1 MTATTKDF
9 LTRLTA
15 RSSFL
20 ITYCI
25 LTFTYLTCIK
35 SWGAENPTEAPPPTP
50 DQASIISPP
59 KEPDPEKLKQQAI
72 QAAIKVANKYSES
85 PMSHVLLGSAYY
97 NIGQSDEATIHLNK
111 SLEMQPDLMEPRIM
125 LAKIAY
131 EKGNPEE
138 SIRVCEEAMMHGKPH
153 PEILNRLGQAQMDIG
168 KTEEAISALKNA
180 VVLAFISPESW
191 YLLGQAHMQARQ
203 FDEAKTAFLN
213 AIRINPKHTQAYFGA
228 FTSCQRLGE
237 TEEATKYRDLFVEN
251 EAEDRKALAERS
263 ADKENLSGMEM
274 LKDVSARTFFGAG
287 QMHFA
292 NGETDEAAKL
302 FYQSAELDQESQ
314 EYRLALETVYV
325 STKQLEEG
333 KKAFD
338 RLSKATPTNP
348 LNHYFLGRLATRS
361 RQLDEAETHYKRA
374 RFLWPDWAAA
384 YHALAELYM
393 IGNRKFEDAVQM
405 AAKAVMLEPNAA
417 RYYLL
422 SAACIKTRNLEG
434 ALNAIRQAVELDP
447 KDQRYQGL
455 LKQLEQAAAKA
466 KKP

>member
-1 MTATTKDF
+1 MTANSKDLRNWIPAKSASQATCFILSIHF
-9 LTRLTA
+9 LTCNIGT
-15 RSSFL
+15 
-20 ITYCI
+20 
-25 LTFTYLTCIK
+25 
-35 SWGAENPTEAPPPTP
+35 GAESPTEDQTTP
-50 DQASIISPP
+50 QEIPEAVKSVPALN
-59 KEPDPEKLKQQAI
+59 PEKLKELAI
-72 QAAIKVANKYSES
+72 QAATKVANKYSES
-85 PMSHVLLGSAYY
+85 PMSHVLLGSAHY
-97 NIGQSDEATIHLNK
+97 NIGQSDEAILHLTK
-111 SLEMQPDLMEPRIM
+111 SLTMQPDLIEPRIM

-131 EKGNPEE
+131 DKGDPEE
-138 SIRVCEEAMMHGKPH
+138 SVRVCQEAMKHGKPH
-153 PEILNRLGQAQMDIG
+153 PEILNRLGQAQMDLG
-168 KTEEAISALKNA
+168 KTEEAIAALKNA

-203 FDEAKTAFLN
+203 FDLAKTAFLN
-213 AIRINPKHTQAYFGA
+213 AIRINPKHTQAHFGL

-237 TEEATKYRDLFVEN
+237 TEEAMKYRELFVQH

-263 ADKENLSGMEM
+263 AEKENLSGMEM
-274 LKDVSARTFFGAG
+274 LKDVSARTFFGAA

-292 NGETDEAAKL
+292 NGDSEEAAKL
-302 FYQSAELDQESQ
+302 FYQSADLDQESQ
-314 EYRLALETVYV
+314 EYRLALETLYV
-325 STKQLEEG
+325 STQQLEEG

-338 RLSKATPTNP
+338 RLSKTAPTNP

-361 RQLDEAETHYKRA
+361 KQLDEAEKHYKRA

-393 IGNRKFEDAVQM
+393 IGNRNYEEAVQM

-434 ALNAIRQAVELDP
+434 ALNAIRRAVELKP
-447 KDQRYQGL
+447 EDQRYQGL
-455 LKQLEQAAAKA
+455 LKQLEQAAANA